1 MESIQRDKNNNV
13 DLISNNDPLDKYR
26 LLVEDLW
33 ESVLR
38 EECPNDQADRLIQL
52 KELSNSNQGDKDSSK
67 TFTNEIVGIV
77 NSMDLAES
85 IAAARAFS
93 LYFQLVNIL
102 EQRVEEDRYIQSF
115 TNKNAQNPLIIL
127 ILLPLH

>member
-52 KELSNSNQGDKDSSK
+52 KELSYSNQGDKDSSK
-67 TFTNEIVGIV
+67 TFTN
-77 NSMDLAES
+77 N
-85 IAAARAFS
+85 
-93 LYFQLVNIL
+93 
-102 EQRVEEDRYIQSF
+102 
-115 TNKNAQNPLIIL
+115 
-127 ILLPLH
+127 